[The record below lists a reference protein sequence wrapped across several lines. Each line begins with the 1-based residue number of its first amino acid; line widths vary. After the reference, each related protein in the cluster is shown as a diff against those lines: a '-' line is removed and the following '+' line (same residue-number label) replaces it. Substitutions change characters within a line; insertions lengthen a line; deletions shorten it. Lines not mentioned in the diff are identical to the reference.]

1 MLRGFKTTAER
12 TVNMKAE
19 FINNERRLGG
29 QELSNDD
36 DKIEKTRLSWGV
48 ISYGKNQIS
57 AESDM

>member
-1 MLRGFKTTAER
+1 
-12 TVNMKAE
+12 MKAE

-36 DKIEKTRLSWGV
+36 NKIEKTRLSWVV

-57 AESDM
+57 ADSDM

>member
-29 QELSNDD
+29 QELSTDD
-36 DKIEKTRLSWGV
+36 NKIEKTRLS
-48 ISYGKNQIS
+48 
-57 AESDM
+57 